1 MGCTTGRHG
10 AAVESPHSCHLPM
23 MVVKIADVLQM
34 RGTLKCYQ
42 ELLKLEM
49 LHEHQPSFFTIFVSH
64 QWVAG
69 AHPDPSGS
77 QFRNLQ
83 KALRKV
89 MDGTLRLELDMTSQ
103 FLGHHKTLTPQDR
116 ALLKDAYVWF
126 DWFSVPQASFEQKS
140 ELRAE
145 VQRKANLCIRSI
157 PAYVDACQ
165 MFVALVPRMVNEKQ
179 EELNYFTWLSR
190 GWCRAEMWCKLL
202 SEKSDFPIIVVSAVD
217 DVKFIMPLQ
226 WLDCPVH
233 AGQFSYDHD
242 RQEVCEFIKAA
253 LTFKLQRLSQR
264 KNLNLFRYYAARYE
278 DFLGLAAPSR
288 TKEEF
293 LSYFRFPSE
302 EVALR
307 PKGMCA
313 LACAA
318 LSSDVSLVRQLVQM
332 KAPLNSKLP
341 PLVEVDVL
349 PDWTPLHLAAAHSS
363 KSSLET
369 MSTLLELRSDPN
381 ATNRLGHPLLGICTS
396 AAGVDLLVKHAAD
409 VNKLSPP
416 TMASPL
422 VLASLR
428 CASSEVFQ
436 KFIEIKADVNLVK
449 GGLGLSPLH
458 SLAIN
463 ASINPHTLSVAQ
475 QLLEARADPDLPV
488 RAGALFRSI
497 ELGARATLR
506 LRKEPPGIIWVF
518 GEGSTTPLGYAAMFG
533 SQDLVDFLLDSQAD
547 PESKNHRGHTP
558 LQLAR
563 YTSVAHIISHRTST
577 GSSRQLSDGSRG
589 GSGDGQLSPW
599 GRLETPTEYLGSAT
613 LGAYGLDDSQEV
625 EVGHKLPPPARP
637 DTVQSI

>member
-1 MGCTTGRHG
+1 M
-10 AAVESPHSCHLPM
+10 ESPHSCHLPM
-23 MVVKIADVLQM
+23 MVVKLADVLQM

-64 QWVAG
+64 QWLAG
-69 AHPDPSGS
+69 AHPDPSS
-77 QFRNLQ
+77 NQFRNLQ

-89 MDGTLRLELDMTSQ
+89 LDGTIRLELDMTSQ
-103 FLGHHKTLTPQDR
+103 FLGHQKTLTLQDR

-126 DWFSVPQASFEQKS
+126 DWFSVPQASVKQNG

-165 MFVALVPRMVNEKQ
+165 MFVALVPRMINEKQ
-179 EELNYFTWLSR
+179 EELNYFTWLGR

-233 AGQFSYDHD
+233 EGQFSYDHD

-253 LTFKLQRLSQR
+253 LTFKLQRLSQK

-278 DFLGLAAPSR
+278 HFLGLAAPSR

-363 KSSLET
+363 STRGLET

-381 ATNRLGHPLLGICTS
+381 ATNRLGHPLLGICMS

-428 CASSEVFQ
+428 CASSEVFE
-436 KFIEIKADVNLVK
+436 KFIEFKADVSGSATAGGPCRSRSPRPRGRLV
-449 GGLGLSPLH
+449 SQH
-458 SLAIN
+458 
-463 ASINPHTLSVAQ
+463 
-475 QLLEARADPDLPV
+475 
-488 RAGALFRSI
+488 RAGCTCRAVLAQGATGHHLGFRRGEHHTTGLCCDVRLPRLGRFLAGLPCRP
-497 ELGARATLR
+497 ELVPADFFRLHLGGAHHL
-506 LRKEPPGIIWVF
+506 PPHQHGVVAAPLGRQRWVF
-518 GEGSTTPLGYAAMFG
+518 GGWPVEPLVTTGHAFG
-533 SQDLVDFLLDSQAD
+533 LC
-547 PESKNHRGHTP
+547 G
-558 LQLAR
+558 LQLLR
-563 YTSVAHIISHRTST
+563 
-577 GSSRQLSDGSRG
+577 L
-589 GSGDGQLSPW
+589 
-599 GRLETPTEYLGSAT
+599 GRLAKCCHGAQVGPETTT
-613 LGAYGLDDSQEV
+613 
-625 EVGHKLPPPARP
+625 
-637 DTVQSI
+637 

>member
-1 MGCTTGRHG
+1 M
-10 AAVESPHSCHLPM
+10 ESPHSCHLPM
-23 MVVKIADVLQM
+23 MVVKLADVLQM

-64 QWVAG
+64 QWLAG
-69 AHPDPSGS
+69 AHPDPSS
-77 QFRNLQ
+77 NQFRNLQ

-89 MDGTLRLELDMTSQ
+89 LDGTIRLELDMTSQ
-103 FLGHHKTLTPQDR
+103 FLGHQKTLTLQDR

-126 DWFSVPQASFEQKS
+126 DWFSVPQASVEQNG

-165 MFVALVPRMVNEKQ
+165 MFVALVPRMINEKQ
-179 EELNYFTWLSR
+179 EELNYFTWLGR

-233 AGQFSYDHD
+233 EGQFSYDHD

-253 LTFKLQRLSQR
+253 LTFKLQRLSQK

-278 DFLGLAAPSR
+278 HFLGLAAPSR

-293 LSYFRFPSE
+293 LSYFRFPPE

-363 KSSLET
+363 STRGLET

-381 ATNRLGHPLLGICTS
+381 ATNRLGHPLLGICMS

-428 CASSEVFQ
+428 CASSEVFE
-436 KFIEIKADVNLVK
+436 KFIEFKADVNLVK

-475 QLLEARADPDLPV
+475 QLLEAHADPDLPV

-497 ELGARATLR
+497 ELGARAALC

-533 SQDLVDFLLDSQAD
+533 SQDLVDFLLDSHAD

-577 GSSRQLSDGSRG
+577 GSSRHLSDGSG
-589 GSGDGQLSPW
+589 GCSVDGQLSPW
-599 GRLETPTEYLGSAT
+599 SRLDTPSDFVVSSSL
-613 LGAYGLDDSQEV
+613 GLDDSQNV
-625 EVGHKLPPPARP
+625 VMGHKLGPKPQRE
-637 DTVQSI
+637 TIQCI